1 MLEFLTAF
9 LDDLRETALGIHPA
23 GLSEDG
29 LTPAL
34 QRLVARSPLR
44 VNLDVRTDGRFP
56 EPVEVT
62 AYYLVSEAL
71 TNAAKYA
78 DTPIVDVTVTGEPG
92 AVHVEVR
99 DAGVGGADPAQGSG
113 LLGLRDRVEAIGGTM
128 RLMSPPGTGTT
139 LSVALPLRDHAAR
152 G

>member
-1 MLEFLTAF
+1 V

-34 QRLVARSPLR
+34 KRLAARSPLR
-44 VNLDVRTDGRFP
+44 VNLDVRRDGRFP

-78 DTPIVDVTVTGEPG
+78 DIGVVDVTVAGESG
-92 AVHVEVR
+92 ALQVEVR
-99 DAGVGGADPAQGSG
+99 DAGRGGADPAEGSG

-128 RLMSPPGTGTT
+128 RLSSPPGAGTW
-139 LSVALPLRDHAAR
+139 LRAELPLRDRAAR
-152 G
+152 R